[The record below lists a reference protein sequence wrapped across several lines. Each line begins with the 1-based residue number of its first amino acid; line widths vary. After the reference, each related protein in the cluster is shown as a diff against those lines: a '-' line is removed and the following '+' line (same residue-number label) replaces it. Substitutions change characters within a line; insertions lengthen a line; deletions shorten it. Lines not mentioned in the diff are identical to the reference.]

1 MNSNQ
6 PGLKAAGDQ
15 NQNQNQTQGTLE
27 FWQFVRRGAS
37 VRSRYDGLALGGS
50 LSLSRSLC
58 LSGFRSQ
65 STGRVESDRIESIAC
80 SEGPPGQRM
89 KAAFLDIEFRG
100 DQNQDCEVEVDR
112 VSFCG
117 FLFVWCFLECRRG
130 QKDGKGGAG
139 LREVL

>member
-1 MNSNQ
+1 M
-6 PGLKAAGDQ
+6 
-15 NQNQNQTQGTLE
+15 
-27 FWQFVRRGAS
+27 
-37 VRSRYDGLALGGS
+37 RSRYDGLALGGS
-50 LSLSRSLC
+50 LSLWFL
-58 LSGFRSQ
+58 Q
-65 STGRVESDRIESIAC
+65 SVDARVESDRIESIDC

-130 QKDGKGGAG
+130 QTDGKGGAG